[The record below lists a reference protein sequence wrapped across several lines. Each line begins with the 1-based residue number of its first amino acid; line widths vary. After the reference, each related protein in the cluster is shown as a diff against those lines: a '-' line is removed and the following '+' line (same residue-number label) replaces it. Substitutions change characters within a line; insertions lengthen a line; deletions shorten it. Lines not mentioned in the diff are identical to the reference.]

1 MRTELGIVDG
11 GIGVLSSYD
20 DNGNWTNDSGQEW
33 LDTYPYPA
41 TVPGSNSGGFWN
53 SITSIF
59 MPIVKSQFPAIPEGS
74 VLIQGPG
81 GQQFIRYASGQQVP
95 YNPTQATIGV
105 TGSGG
110 SSFLM
115 IGAVAL
121 IALVALKK

>member
-11 GIGVLSSYD
+11 GLGVLGSCD
-20 DNGNWTNDSGQEW
+20 DNGFC
-33 LDTYPYPA
+33 DTPTPK
-41 TVPGSNSGGFWN
+41 PGTGYGFWN
-53 SITSIF
+53 TITDIF
-59 MPIVKSQFPAIPEGS
+59 TPIIKSQFPAIPEGS

-95 YNPTQATIGV
+95 YSPSNYNVGV
-105 TGSGG
+105 TSTGG
-110 SSFLM
+110 SSLMM